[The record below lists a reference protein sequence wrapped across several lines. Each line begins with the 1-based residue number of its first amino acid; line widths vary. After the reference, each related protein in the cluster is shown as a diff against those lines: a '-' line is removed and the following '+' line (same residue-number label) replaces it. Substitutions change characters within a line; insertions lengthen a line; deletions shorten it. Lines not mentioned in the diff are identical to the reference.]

1 MTHQL
6 SQASSQPISIASA
19 LETARKTVIGTMDTK
34 PRILLIDDEERVL
47 NALQI
52 VFRGQ
57 YEVFSATEGSKA
69 LDILREQHIH
79 VVISDQRMPE
89 MTGVEFLRHA
99 REISP
104 NTVRILL
111 TGFSDLSAIIDSV
124 NEGEV
129 FRFLNKPWGNR
140 ELLSVIGEA
149 GEVALALER
158 GVAPRKAAP
167 ESAREAPGG
176 LRTVLVRTT
185 SPELFQQIRAALPAS
200 VRLLYA
206 RDIESMLDMLASE
219 PVAVLTA
226 HWDERC
232 IGNPEEILLFRLLK
246 REQPALLSILLME
259 SADSEEVIDLINR
272 ARIYRYLPMPSKPAR
287 IAFFIESALSQYK
300 RQSEH
305 PELLAQQKV
314 DIPQEESLPETLI
327 AQVRSISKLWQE

>member
-1 MTHQL
+1 MTY
-6 SQASSQPISIASA
+6 QPPSIANA
-19 LETARKTVIGTMDTK
+19 LEAARKTSPKTTTGTK
-34 PRILLIDDEERVL
+34 PKILLIDDEERVL
-47 NALQI
+47 NALQL
-52 VFRGQ
+52 VFRGH
-57 YEVFSATEGSKA
+57 YEVFTATEGSKA
-69 LDILREQHIH
+69 LEILRAQHIH
-79 VVISDQRMPE
+79 VVITDQRMPA

-158 GVAPRKAAP
+158 GATPGKAASRP
-167 ESAREAPGG
+167 AKDTSGG
-176 LRTVLVRTT
+176 LRTVLVRTA
-185 SPELFQQIRAALPAS
+185 SPELFQQIKAALPAS
-200 VRLLYA
+200 VRLLHA
-206 RDIESMLDMLASE
+206 KDIKSTLDVLASE

-259 SADSEEVIDLINR
+259 SADSEEVITLINR

-300 RQSEH
+300 RQSDH
-305 PELLAQQKV
+305 PELLVQQKV
-314 DIPQEESLPETLI
+314 VIPQEESLPESLV
-327 AQVRSISKLWQE
+327 ARVRSIGKLLQE